1 MYNADTHRLEL
12 DLSRGNARIDRLQS
26 ELAELRSQ
34 LMTSQAEI
42 RALRLEVDRQSDP
55 VSFWLR
61 VLDGCGV
68 VILLVIFLMLM
79 HVSK

>member
-61 VLDGCGV
+61 VLDGAPFV
-68 VILLVIFLMLM
+68 LLLVSFLVVA
-79 HVSK
+79 HGVN

>member
-12 DLSRGNARIDRLQS
+12 K
-26 ELAELRSQ
+26 
-34 LMTSQAEI
+34 
-42 RALRLEVDRQSDP
+42 VDRQSDP

-68 VILLVIFLMLM
+68 VILLVIFLMLL